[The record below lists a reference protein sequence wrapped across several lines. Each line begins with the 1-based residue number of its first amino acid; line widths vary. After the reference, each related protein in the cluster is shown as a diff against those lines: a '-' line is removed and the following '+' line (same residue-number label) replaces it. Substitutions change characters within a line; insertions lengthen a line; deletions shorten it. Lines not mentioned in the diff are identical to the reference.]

1 MQPEGQGSA
10 LTSFIKEWLLAATI
24 TLAAATPDY
33 MTIPPEIKRLLTAIR
48 RLAKEAGVDPRYV
61 SDFSRL
67 YRFYLEMEGPMPDEQ
82 QAEPTLRAEQ
92 TSRED
97 FRTVVASPE
106 LRAHFDRATS
116 ARDRYAQRMEYYLL
130 LKSFYNAFIF
140 PLEQDVSIAR
150 SCQVLGVNA
159 IAFTGGKEITPAQ
172 LAVMRSGETQSLL
185 TAMRGTFEAIGR
197 ISFPDNFNVSDFTND
212 NPDQI

>member
-1 MQPEGQGSA
+1 
-10 LTSFIKEWLLAATI
+10 
-24 TLAAATPDY
+24 

-48 RLAKEAGVDPRYV
+48 RLAKDAGVDPRYV
-61 SDFSRL
+61 SDFTRL
-67 YRFYLEMEGPMPDEQ
+67 YRFYMEMEEPMPEEQ
-82 QAEPTLRAEQ
+82 QAELTVRANKAR
-92 TSRED
+92 RED

-106 LRAHFDRATS
+106 LQAHFDAATA

-150 SCQVLGVNA
+150 SCQVLRVEA

-172 LAVMRSGETQSLL
+172 LEAMRSGDTQAAL

-197 ISFPDNFNVSDFTND
+197 ISFADNFNIGDFTND